1 MTPMLRVLVCLGA
14 WLLPLSASATCSALW
29 ADYSGKGGS
38 VAMSLEGAWSLGEL
52 KAKRPSALLWTRRPG
67 RDATGTRNAELQWV
81 EQTAMEAERID
92 NTGLDNTALH
102 VHWIRY
108 SPSQALLA
116 WGRNDAALCP
126 VLIIDGD
133 AAIVEAIN
141 TPEPVAHQGPA
152 LFNVRIMVSG
162 NGRLQESLF
171 VGELDGALAT
181 LEQESFLP
189 CLHADGVRLYHR
201 GGGFCGRSL
210 TWQNAAGQ
218 GGRDDWR
225 DLWRVHYRWQGR
237 ALRVAS
243 TELVPGGAAALQACN
258 SR

>member
-1 MTPMLRVLVCLGA
+1 M
-14 WLLPLSASATCSALW
+14 LW

-38 VAMSLEGAWSLGEL
+38 VAVSLDGAWSLGEL
-52 KAKRPSALLWTRRPG
+52 KARRPSALLWTPPLG
-67 RDATGTRNAELQWV
+67 RDATGTRNAELQWI
-81 EQTAMEAERID
+81 EQTAMEAERIAD
-92 NTGLDNTALH
+92 TGLH

-108 SPSQALLA
+108 SPAQALLA
-116 WGRNDAALCP
+116 WGRNDATLCP

-189 CLHADGVRLYHR
+189 FLQADGVRLHHR

-210 TWQNAAGQ
+210 VWQNAAGQ
-218 GGRDDWR
+218 GGRDAWP
-225 DLWRVHYRWQGR
+225 DLWRAHYRWQGR

-243 TELVPGGAAALQACN
+243 TELVSGGAAALQACH